1 MRMSFNMFDRVL
13 LLGPLLGLIVVPTLV
28 AAQTTAFYYGRHVP
42 RELAAA
48 YDQLVVQPDS
58 VPNPAVLAAEGT
70 TPVAYLSV
78 GEVAENSRFRKDVS
92 DSWILAKNNNWSSLV
107 MDVRN
112 SGWQAYLLDR
122 QMQALWSQGYRAFFL
137 DTLDSYQL
145 GVTSPEDRAKM
156 QQALAQLVRQ
166 MVARYP
172 QVRLLIES
180 GF

>member
-1 MRMSFNMFDRVL
+1 
-13 LLGPLLGLIVVPTLV
+13 
-28 AAQTTAFYYGRHVP
+28 
-42 RELAAA
+42 
-48 YDQLVVQPDS
+48 
-58 VPNPAVLAAEGT
+58 AAEGT

-166 MVARYP
+166 MVA
-172 QVRLLIES
+172 
-180 GF
+180 